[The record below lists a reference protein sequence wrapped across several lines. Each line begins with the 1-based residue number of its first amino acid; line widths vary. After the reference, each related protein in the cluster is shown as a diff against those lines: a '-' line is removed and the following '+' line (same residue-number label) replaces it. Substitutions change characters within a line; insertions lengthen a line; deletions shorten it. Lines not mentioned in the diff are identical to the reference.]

1 MPVALEL
8 RAALRGLARSPGCA
22 AAVVL
27 SLALGIGSA
36 AAAFGVLDAVR
47 FRSLPFPEADRLV
60 SIAEIPADRPGE
72 CRAGCDVSYETFA
85 NVLRLHRPRALDA
98 VVRSEEHTPE
108 L

>member
-8 RAALRGLARSPGCA
+8 RAALRGLARSPGYA

-47 FRSLPFPEADRLV
+47 FRSLPFPEEDRPV
-60 SIAEIPADRPGE
+60 SIAKSPADGPGE
-72 CRAGCDVSYETFA
+72 GRAACDVSYETFA
-85 NVLRLHRPRALDA
+85 NVLRLHRRRPGTRQDG
-98 VVRSEEHTPE
+98 
-108 L
+108 